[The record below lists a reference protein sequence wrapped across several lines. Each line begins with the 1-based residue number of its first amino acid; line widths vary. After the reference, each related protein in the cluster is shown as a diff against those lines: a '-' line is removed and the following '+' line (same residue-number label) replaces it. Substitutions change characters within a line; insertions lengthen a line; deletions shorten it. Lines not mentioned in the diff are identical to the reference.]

1 MLQNAIHNT
10 NHPETRTSR
19 IESVFCNIVGKK
31 NSEHGFIE
39 LGRNLTMGQKE
50 QEPSRMG

>member
-1 MLQNAIHNT
+1 MGQQKRSKRTKGWLCMLQNAVHNT

-39 LGRNLTMGQKE
+39 FG
-50 QEPSRMG
+50 